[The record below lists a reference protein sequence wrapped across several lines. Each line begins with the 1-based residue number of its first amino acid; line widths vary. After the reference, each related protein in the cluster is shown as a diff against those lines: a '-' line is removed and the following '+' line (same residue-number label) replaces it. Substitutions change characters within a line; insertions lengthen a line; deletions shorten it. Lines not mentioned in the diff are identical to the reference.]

1 MDQNRVFAPIGFR
14 REASDISHAP
24 GDEEKASYY
33 FLGLKVTTDTLR
45 LDRESRRILP

>member
-14 REASDISHAP
+14 REAPILSYAP
-24 GDEEKASYY
+24 GVEEKASYY

-45 LDRESRRILP
+45 LDRESRRILS